1 VQSWLVL
8 MQINDYLIFNIR
20 SLKVNIDEVN
30 AHKMAMVNTSLVNRY
45 KNDMASNVINQYL
58 V

>member
-8 MQINDYLIFNIR
+8 IQINDYLIFNIR